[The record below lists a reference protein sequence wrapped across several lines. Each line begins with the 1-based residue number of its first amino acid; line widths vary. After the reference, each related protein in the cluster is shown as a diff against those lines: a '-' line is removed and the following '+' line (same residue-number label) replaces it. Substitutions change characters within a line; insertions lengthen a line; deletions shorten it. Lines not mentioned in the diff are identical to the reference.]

1 MLERLKV
8 LVLLQLKNKSKR
20 FDRMSKRIYASIA
33 VQAVILVIVS
43 VIMTLAIHVIKNI
56 FFIPVNEYFAIFIL
70 VLTQSISIIASLL
83 GLTTDLYHSKDNQIL
98 FPLPVKNDEI
108 FLSKMIVYYIHE
120 LIKSLFILVPILIAL
135 GYHRQADFVYYI
147 NIIPLTILLPFISVS
162 FATLLTLP
170 FVLIKN
176 YLKNHN
182 VISALLSL
190 LLFVGIFFVVYW
202 LVAQIPIPIRL
213 VQLYNRFIIGLTLF
227 MQDIATIGSVYSFV
241 GYVLYGIDAWLNY
254 LYVVLIV
261 IGLSLANYFIAK
273 PLYFKLTSSS
283 QENTVKKVKH
293 MKLRE
298 SKSLFLTFFR
308 KELTI
313 ARRSSNEL
321 INNYSLL
328 LMLPIIMYVLN
339 YIYMGMNRSSMG
351 NDLVLILNVLIV
363 TLIVTG
369 SNTASASA
377 ITTEGYEFILLKT
390 APYDTSKIAWA
401 KMLFNFL
408 FTTLIII
415 VSFGLFALALPV
427 YPIEDIYMLFGFT
440 ILVNIGHI
448 LWSLQ
453 LDILSPKLSEYATS
467 GSLSDHA
474 NIKKSLSIGLVLSIV
489 FTILSIASFIL
500 FRELGWMLMIG
511 AALIFAI
518 NRFMSFRA
526 YLKAYFIDIE
536 Y

>member
-1 MLERLKV
+1 
-8 LVLLQLKNKSKR
+8 
-20 FDRMSKRIYASIA
+20 
-33 VQAVILVIVS
+33 
-43 VIMTLAIHVIKNI
+43 
-56 FFIPVNEYFAIFIL
+56 
-70 VLTQSISIIASLL
+70 
-83 GLTTDLYHSKDNQIL
+83 
-98 FPLPVKNDEI
+98 
-108 FLSKMIVYYIHE
+108 
-120 LIKSLFILVPILIAL
+120 
-135 GYHRQADFVYYI
+135 
-147 NIIPLTILLPFISVS
+147 
-162 FATLLTLP
+162 
-170 FVLIKN
+170 
-176 YLKNHN
+176 
-182 VISALLSL
+182 
-190 LLFVGIFFVVYW
+190 
-202 LVAQIPIPIRL
+202 
-213 VQLYNRFIIGLTLF
+213 
-227 MQDIATIGSVYSFV
+227 
-241 GYVLYGIDAWLNY
+241 
-254 LYVVLIV
+254 
-261 IGLSLANYFIAK
+261 
-273 PLYFKLTSSS
+273 
-283 QENTVKKVKH
+283 
-293 MKLRE
+293 
-298 SKSLFLTFFR
+298 
-308 KELTI
+308 
-313 ARRSSNEL
+313 
-321 INNYSLL
+321 
-328 LMLPIIMYVLN
+328 
-339 YIYMGMNRSSMG
+339 MG

-408 FTTLIII
+408 FTTLIIVI
-415 VSFGLFALALPV
+415 SFGLFALALPV

-511 AALIFAI
+511 AALIFAL

>member
-1 MLERLKV
+1 MIERLKV
-8 LVLLQLKNKSKR
+8 LILLQLKNKSKR
-20 FDRMSKRIYASIA
+20 FDRMSKHIYASVA
-33 VQAVILVIVS
+33 VQTVILVIVS
-43 VIMTLAIHVIKNI
+43 IIMTLALHVIKNI
-56 FFIPVNEYFAIFIL
+56 FYIPVNEYFAIFIL

-108 FLSKMIVYYIHE
+108 FISKMIVYYIHE
-120 LIKSLFILVPILIAL
+120 LIKSLYILVPLLIAL
-135 GYHRQADFVYYI
+135 GYHSQADFAYYL
-147 NIIPLTILLPFISVS
+147 NIIPLTILLPFVSVS
-162 FATLLTLP
+162 VATLLSLP
-170 FVLIKN
+170 FVVVKN
-176 YLKNHN
+176 FLKNHN
-182 VISALLSL
+182 LISALLSL
-190 LLFVGIFFVVYW
+190 LVFVGIFFTIYW
-202 LVAQIPIPIRL
+202 LVAQIPVPIRL

-227 MQDIATIGSVYSFV
+227 MQDVASIGSVYSFV
-241 GYVLYGIDAWLNY
+241 GFILYGIDTWMNY
-254 LYVVLIV
+254 VYVILSVV
-261 IGLSLANYFIAK
+261 GLALANYFIAK
-273 PLYFKLTSSS
+273 PLYFKLTSRS

-308 KELTI
+308 KELLI
-313 ARRSSNEL
+313 ARRSPNEL
-321 INNYSLL
+321 INNYALL

-339 YIYMGMNRSSMG
+339 YVYMGMNRSTLG

-427 YPIEDIYMLFGFT
+427 FPIEDIYMLFGF
-440 ILVNIGHI
+440 IVLVNVGHI

-467 GSLSDHA
+467 GSLSDHS
-474 NIKKSLSIGLVLSIV
+474 NIKKSLSIGLILSIV
-489 FTILSIASFIL
+489 FTIISIISFIL
-500 FRELGWMLMIG
+500 FRELGWMLMIVS
-511 AALIFAI
+511 AFVFAV
-518 NRFMSFRA
+518 NRLMSFTA
-526 YLKAYFIDIE
+526 NLKAYFIDIE